1 MRKLPP
7 FDSLII
13 RARGDVERVHALSVQ
28 LAAALRVVPEG
39 PSNGVYDNETAQL
52 AQLRAMIA
60 DSEIDLLALV
70 HDISVRTDR
79 AYTAFD
85 AVDEVSGFQ
94 AFMAFFKRRQAPS
107 FKVIRTRKLDIAESL
122 RGLLLEAATGH
133 GLIDDAK
140 KRFSPLVLSCEPQIL
155 SSMEKRRSVVSA
167 MDEARQ
173 RDRELAALLGTVRRK
188 ITNANDKD
196 RLQALR
202 VEEEEAGTRHAEVML
217 EREKLADAHQVLDR
231 QAVLLADLIDVLNDL
246 IVVFTL
252 TINKISV
259 EAERCIQLYDAVYG
273 TLEPLLANARPHSSK
288 AEDEPD
294 AIPLSAFLPLLMLY
308 TQGTVTMQDIE
319 KRKARAD
326 QALSSRKSDA
336 AKAGAR

>member
-1 MRKLPP
+1 MGKLPP
-7 FDSLII
+7 FDSLIEK
-13 RARGDVERVHALSVQ
+13 ARGDVERVHALSVQ

-39 PSNGVYDNETAQL
+39 SAKGVYEDETAQL
-52 AQLRAMIA
+52 AQLRAMKA
-60 DSEIDLLALV
+60 DFEAALLALV
-70 HDISVRTDR
+70 HDIAVRTDR
-79 AYTAFD
+79 AYAAFD
-85 AVDEVSGFQ
+85 AVDEVGGFQ
-94 AFMAFFKRRQAPS
+94 AFMAFFRRREAPS
-107 FKVIRTRKLDIAESL
+107 FKVIRTRKLAIAESL
-122 RGLLLEAATGH
+122 RILLLEAATGH
-133 GLIDDAK
+133 RLIDEAK

-155 SSMEKRRSVVSA
+155 SSMEKRRGIVSA

-173 RDRELAALLGTVRRK
+173 RDRELAALIGTVRRK
-188 ITNANDKD
+188 ITNASDED
-196 RLQALR
+196 RQQALR
-202 VEEEEAGTRHAEVML
+202 VEEEEASTRHAEVLL
-217 EREKLADAHQVLDR
+217 EREKLADAHQILDR

-252 TINKISV
+252 AINKISV

-273 TLEPLLANARPHSSK
+273 SMEPLLANARPHSSK

-294 AIPLSAFLPLLMLY
+294 AIPLGAFLPLLMLH

-326 QALSSRKSDA
+326 QALSLRKSDT